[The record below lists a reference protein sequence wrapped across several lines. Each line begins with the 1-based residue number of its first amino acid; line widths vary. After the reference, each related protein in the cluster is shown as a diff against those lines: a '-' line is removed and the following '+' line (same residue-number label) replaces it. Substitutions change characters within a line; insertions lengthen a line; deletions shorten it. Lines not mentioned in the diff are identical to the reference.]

1 MKKGMDIYH
10 VETGGDMMAAMVG
23 LEKHEC
29 YDVAASDTAVCA
41 DGDAAVASL
50 GLPTQ
55 PHLTRFI
62 LSCERHF

>member
-41 DGDAAVASL
+41 DVLLLLAWAYPRNL
-50 GLPTQ
+50 
-55 PHLTRFI
+55 I
-62 LSCERHF
+62 